1 MCELTGGQNMISAVF
16 SLRKPRI
23 SFERWF
29 VFDMTNDDPEVFVI
43 ESEARARAAECNR
56 RYPHIAPFR
65 VVKMR
70 EVTP

>member
-1 MCELTGGQNMISAVF
+1 MCESTVLSP
-16 SLRKPRI
+16 RKPHI

-29 VFDMTNDDPEVFVI
+29 VFDMTNDSPEVFVI

-56 RYPHIAPFR
+56 LYPWIAPHR

-70 EVTP
+70 EVAP